1 MTKDR
6 IKVEVETENGQWIV
20 SQSLKNT
27 NQLRQIMLTDVIAD
41 SEAKTIIDAI
51 KTGLDSGGCRIVVDG
66 KILEAKEVY
75 RMIYN

>member
-1 MTKDR
+1 
-6 IKVEVETENGQWIV
+6 
-20 SQSLKNT
+20 
-27 NQLRQIMLTDVIAD
+27 MLTDVIAD